1 MNEYVMGIDI
11 GSRTIKIVI
20 MNPNTMQIKDFYIT
34 DTTAT
39 PKAQA
44 EKAIE
49 KILSKNNIEKDEIVY
64 TVATGYSREQFPNS
78 NKTVTEIT
86 CQACGINYFFPNAK
100 TIIDIGG
107 QDSKIIK
114 IENGIVCDFTMN
126 DRCAA
131 GTGRFLEIAEKIIE
145 IERDKIWKT
154 VKDVKKPLPISSM
167 CVVFAESEII
177 SLIANG
183 KNRAEIFAGVLLA
196 IAKRTTALAGRINI
210 EEPLIFTGGVAN
222 SKAMIASLEKSLGIK
237 ITIPQNPTITAAV
250 GASIIATKNFNRK
263 TNK

>member
-145 IERDKIWKT
+145 IERDKIWET
-154 VKDVKKPLPISSM
+154 VKDVKNPLPISSM

-222 SKAMIASLEKSLGIK
+222 SKAMTASLEKSLGIK

-263 TNK
+263 NK

>member
-1 MNEYVMGIDI
+1 
-11 GSRTIKIVI
+11 
-20 MNPNTMQIKDFYIT
+20 MNPNTMQIKDFYVT

-39 PKAQA
+39 PKTQA
-44 EKAIE
+44 EKAIK
-49 KILSKNNIEKDEIVY
+49 KILLKNNIDPKDITY
-64 TVATGYSREQFPNS
+64 TVATGYSREQFPHS

-86 CQACGINYFFPNAK
+86 CQACGINYFYPNAK

-114 IENGIVCDFTMN
+114 VENGIVCDFTMN

-145 IERDKIWKT
+145 IERDKIWET
-154 VKDVKKPLPISSM
+154 VKDIKNPLPISSM

-183 KNRAEIFAGVLLA
+183 KNRGEIFAGVLLA

-222 SKAMIASLEKSLGIK
+222 SKAMTASLEKSLEMK
-237 ITIPQNPTITAAV
+237 ITTPANPTITAAV
-250 GASIIATKNFNRK
+250 GASIIAVKNLNRACR
-263 TNK
+263 

>member
-1 MNEYVMGIDI
+1 MYPKCNFCSSEY
-11 GSRTIKIVI
+11 S
-20 MNPNTMQIKDFYIT
+20 
-34 DTTAT
+34 
-39 PKAQA
+39 
-44 EKAIE
+44 
-49 KILSKNNIEKDEIVY
+49 DELFHDVY
-64 TVATGYSREQFPNS
+64 
-78 NKTVTEIT
+78 
-86 CQACGINYFFPNAK
+86 PNAK

-114 IENGIVCDFTMN
+114 VENGIVCDFTMN

-145 IERDKIWKT
+145 IERDKIWET
-154 VKDVKKPLPISSM
+154 VKDVKNPLPISSM

-222 SKAMIASLEKSLGIK
+222 SKAMTASLEKSLGIK

-263 TNK
+263 NK

>member
-1 MNEYVMGIDI
+1 MGIDI

-20 MNPNTMQIKDFYIT
+20 MDPNTMQIKDYYIT

-39 PKAQA
+39 PKLQA

-49 KILSKNNIEKDEIVY
+49 KILLKNNIEHKDITY
-64 TVATGYSREQFPNS
+64 TIATGYSREQFPNS

-86 CQACGINYFFPNAK
+86 CQACGVNYFYPNAK

-114 IENGIVCDFTMN
+114 VENGIVCDFTMN

-145 IERDKIWKT
+145 IERDKIWDT
-154 VKDVKKPLPISSM
+154 VKNIKNPLPISSM

-183 KNRAEIFAGVLLA
+183 KNRGEIFAGVLLA
-196 IAKRTTALAGRINI
+196 IAKRTTALAGRMNI

-222 SKAMIASLEKSLGIK
+222 SKAMTASLEKSLEMK
-237 ITIPQNPTITAAV
+237 IITPENPTITAAV
-250 GASIIATKNFNRK
+250 GASIIASKNYLRK
-263 TNK
+263 K

>member
-1 MNEYVMGIDI
+1 MDKYVMGIDI

-20 MNPNTMQIKDFYIT
+20 MNPNTMQIKDFYVT

-39 PKAQA
+39 PKTQA
-44 EKAIE
+44 EKAIK
-49 KILSKNNIEKDEIVY
+49 KILLKNNIDPKDITY
-64 TVATGYSREQFPNS
+64 TVATGYSREQFPHS

-86 CQACGINYFFPNAK
+86 CQACGINYFYPNAK

-114 IENGIVCDFTMN
+114 VENGIVCDFTMN

-145 IERDKIWKT
+145 IERDKIWET
-154 VKDVKKPLPISSM
+154 VKDIKNPLPISSM

-183 KNRAEIFAGVLLA
+183 KNRGEIFAGVLLA

-222 SKAMIASLEKSLGIK
+222 SKAMTASLEKSLEMK
-237 ITIPQNPTITAAV
+237 ITTPANPTITAAV
-250 GASIIATKNFNRK
+250 GASIIAVKNLNRACR
-263 TNK
+263 

>member
-1 MNEYVMGIDI
+1 MDKYVMGIDI
-11 GSRTIKIVI
+11 GSRTIKTVI
-20 MNPNTMQIKDFYIT
+20 MNPNTMQIKDFYVT

-49 KILSKNNIEKDEIVY
+49 KILSKNKIENKDIAY
-64 TVATGYSREQFPNS
+64 TVTTGYSREQFPHS

-86 CQACGINYFFPNAK
+86 CQACGVNYFYPNAK

-114 IENGIVCDFTMN
+114 VENGIVCDFTMN

-145 IERDKIWKT
+145 IERDKIWET
-154 VKDVKKPLPISSM
+154 VKDIKNPLQISSM

-183 KNRAEIFAGVLLA
+183 KNKGEIFAGVLLA
-196 IAKRTTALAGRINI
+196 IAKRTTALAGRMNI

-222 SKAMIASLEKSLGIK
+222 SKAMTASLEKSLEMK
-237 ITIPQNPTITAAV
+237 ITTPVNPTITAAV
-250 GASIIATKNFNRK
+250 GASIIAVKNLNRACR
-263 TNK
+263 